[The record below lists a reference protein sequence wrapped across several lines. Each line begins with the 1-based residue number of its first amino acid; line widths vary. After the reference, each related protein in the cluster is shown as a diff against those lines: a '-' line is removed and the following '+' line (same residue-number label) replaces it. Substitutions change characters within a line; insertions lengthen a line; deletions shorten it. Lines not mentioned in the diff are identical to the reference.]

1 MYICRRESEPWRSR
15 ALNST
20 FHYKSKVN
28 IAHER
33 EEKEGLIPHLIHK
46 TEAEDDSRY
55 EEQRATPLLSALTL
69 ASGVWGVWRGYLAP
83 VRGIPIIRPCERRSS

>member
-33 EEKEGLIPHLIHK
+33 EEKEGLIPHFIHK

-55 EEQRATPLLSALTL
+55 EE
-69 ASGVWGVWRGYLAP
+69 
-83 VRGIPIIRPCERRSS
+83 